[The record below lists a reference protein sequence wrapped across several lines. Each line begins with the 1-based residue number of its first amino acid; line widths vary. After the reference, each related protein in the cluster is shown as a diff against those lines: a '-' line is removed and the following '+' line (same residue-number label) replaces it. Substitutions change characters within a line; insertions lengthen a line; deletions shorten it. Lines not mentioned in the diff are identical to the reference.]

1 MKLTE
6 KFFIREYGLDKNT
19 APTVVFIHGLLGW
32 ALNWSPII
40 KYFESEFHILT
51 YDQRGHGR
59 SFQPESGYAPED
71 YAQDLK
77 EILDGLGIK
86 SVHLVGHSM
95 GARTA
100 QCFAV
105 QFPGRTLSLT
115 IEDMGPNPEG
125 ESTLTTQQMIMS
137 VPVPFKSKAEMD
149 AFFENDFK
157 VKTASDDTQSTV
169 MANFLKANLTRTS
182 EGLSAGQIDWR
193 FSLAGILETLDHGL
207 KPRWSEFKCIEVP
220 TLILRG
226 ENSKHLSQNTF
237 ELMKGSLPGVRA
249 VVIPNVGHWIHYQ
262 SPEVF
267 SQYVLKFL
275 RELS

>member
-1 MKLTE
+1 MQTSD
-6 KFFIREYGLDKNT
+6 KFFIREYGQDKNK
-19 APTVVFIHGLLGW
+19 APTLVFIHGLLGW
-32 ALNWSPII
+32 GLNWSPVI

-77 EILDGLGIK
+77 DILDSLGLK

-100 QCFAV
+100 QCFAA
-105 QFPGRTLSLT
+105 QYPGRTLSLT
-115 IEDMGPNPEG
+115 IEDMGPNPEN
-125 ESTLTTQQMIMS
+125 ESTFSTQQMILS
-137 VPVPFKSKAEMD
+137 VPVPFKTKAEMD
-149 AFFENDFK
+149 DYFEAEFK
-157 VKTASDDTQSTV
+157 VKTASDDTQKSV
-169 MANFLKANLTRTS
+169 MANFLKANLTRQPM
-182 EGLSAGQIDWR
+182 GQNESQINWR
-193 FSLAGILETLDHGL
+193 FSLSGILETLDHGL

-220 TLILRG
+220 TLILKG
-226 ENSKHLSQNTF
+226 ENSKHLSLNTF
-237 ELMKGSLPGVRA
+237 ELMKGSLPSA
-249 VVIPNVGHWIHYQ
+249 EAYIIPNVGHWIHYQ
-262 SPEVF
+262 APEVF